1 MSGSVRKATGSAG
14 MPTRLD
20 PNLISDDTQS
30 PDAIFPADQEVVD
43 VSGEDITSSGTE
55 GQQARKEIQDLF
67 EEFEEPIKNF
77 LERNKERFTA
87 IIAASFETM
96 EQKVEDVL
104 KSQCEERQKL
114 YEDYSLQF
122 LNLVVMCNI
131 DADEVKKHGENLSNM
146 FNEQRKFIHQTLTL
160 QKNRMEEIKSGH
172 SPNLELTCHVARLA
186 VHQVPGVACPT
197 PVVIVQD
204 KLLHLQKKR
213 KLETLRDSQGDS
225 VVEELRH
232 LIATLEIKL
241 LMLNRQQESAAA
253 DQSLLDLLFS

>member
-160 QKNRMEEIKSGH
+160 QKNRMEEIKSVCEQY
-172 SPNLELTCHVARLA
+172 LE
-186 VHQVPGVACPT
+186 
-197 PVVIVQD
+197 
-204 KLLHLQKKR
+204 